1 MKGRKRPWRPLSFY
15 RAPGGSE
22 VSTLPEQWP
31 QHMLSAVGGPNGE
44 VATIS
49 IPLRVVCESSGS
61 WTGNSPKL
69 VRNRSKIRI
78 VYLHFADPL
87 CEYAW
92 AWPPSLRRHKEAAL
106 RTGYGM
112 AESSQS
118 RVQIMSVSRLR
129 DYRGPALFSYGFRPF
144 FFFGSVY
151 AGAIILVWLPAFY
164 GQLKLSTALAP
175 RDWHVHEMLFGFI
188 AAVVA
193 GFLLTAVPNWT
204 GRLPLQGKPLIVLF
218 SSWVAGRIAVSI
230 SAWIGWAPAAA
241 IDSVFLILLA
251 ASAAREIIA
260 GKKWSN
266 LMIVAIISLFA
277 AGNLAFHL
285 EAHFAG
291 LAEYTTRGNIAVV
304 ISLVVLIGGR
314 IIPSFTRNWLAKRA
328 PGPMPAPFGRFDAAT
343 VGVSALVLLFW
354 VVRPLDWITGG
365 LLLMCGGL
373 HFMRLVRWSGYRTF
387 ADRLV
392 LILHIAYAFVPVG
405 FILTALSAFDLVAP
419 GAGIHAWTGGAI
431 GTMTLAVMSR
441 ATLGHTGQQLEAS
454 PATQMI
460 YAAVI
465 IAALARICAVLETD
479 HAGGLLV
486 VAGIAWAVAF
496 LGFAAA
502 YSAALWSPR
511 RL

>member
-1 MKGRKRPWRPLSFY
+1 
-15 RAPGGSE
+15 
-22 VSTLPEQWP
+22 
-31 QHMLSAVGGPNGE
+31 
-44 VATIS
+44 
-49 IPLRVVCESSGS
+49 
-61 WTGNSPKL
+61 
-69 VRNRSKIRI
+69 
-78 VYLHFADPL
+78 
-87 CEYAW
+87 
-92 AWPPSLRRHKEAAL
+92 
-106 RTGYGM
+106 
-112 AESSQS
+112 
-118 RVQIMSVSRLR
+118 
-129 DYRGPALFSYGFRPF
+129 LFSYGFRPF

-151 AGAIILVWLPAFY
+151 AGAVMLVWLPAFY
-164 GQLKLSTALAP
+164 GQLKLSTAFAA
-175 RDWHVHEMLFGFI
+175 RDWHVHEMLFGYI
-188 AAVVA
+188 TAVVA
-193 GFLLTAVPNWT
+193 GFVLTAVPNWT
-204 GRLPLQGKPLIVLF
+204 GRLPLLGKPLILLF
-218 SSWVAGRIAVSI
+218 SAWIAGRIAVSI

-260 GKKWSN
+260 GKKWGN
-266 LMIVAIISLFA
+266 LMIVAIISLLA

-291 LAEYTTRGNIAVV
+291 LAEYTTRGGIAVV
-304 ISLVVLIGGR
+304 INLVALIGGR

-328 PGPMPAPFGRFDAAT
+328 PGPMPAQFGRFDAAT

-354 VVRPLDWITGG
+354 VVWPLQRPTGG
-365 LLLMCGGL
+365 LLLVCGVM
-373 HFMRLVRWSGYRTF
+373 HVIRLARWSGYRTF

-392 LILHIAYAFVPVG
+392 LILHVAYAFVPVG
-405 FILTALSAFDLVAP
+405 FILTAFSAFDLVAP

-454 PATQMI
+454 PATQLI

-479 HAGGLLV
+479 HAAVLLV

-511 RL
+511 RV